1 MEMTGHQL
9 IPADRETVWK
19 ALNDPEVLKA
29 SLPGCEEIVKT
40 SDTEMTAKL
49 TAKVG
54 PVKAKFT
61 GALTITD
68 SNPPVSYT
76 LNGEGKGGAAGFA
89 KGGASVR
96 LEETDGGTIL
106 HYEAKANVGGK
117 LAQLGARLIDGT
129 AKRMADEFFSNFAKQ
144 VSGDATAEPQP
155 VPAEGTAPA
164 PTAPEPEEAAATA
177 PSPPPATPPA
187 PPPTPPQTPAQPR
200 AAAPDNAEA
209 GSMGPSPTERRPEE
223 RRPEESRAE
232 ESPAGERAPE
242 DTRRE
247 VDVESP
253 EALEKVYG
261 AAPER
266 PVAPPEIGGQP
277 QSGGVHPAIWIAGLV
292 VLVLIVVYLVT

>member
-1 MEMTGHQL
+1 MTGHRL

-19 ALNDPEVLKA
+19 ALNDPEILKA

-144 VSGDATAEPQP
+144 VSGDAAAEPQP
-155 VPAEGTAPA
+155 VAPQQAAPA
-164 PTAPEPEEAAATA
+164 PAAPEPA
-177 PSPPPATPPA
+177 ATPPA
-187 PPPTPPQTPAQPR
+187 AE
-200 AAAPDNAEA
+200 NAEA
-209 GSMGPSPTERRPEE
+209 GSMGPSPAERRPEE
-223 RRPEESRAE
+223 RQPEERQAEDRQAE
-232 ESPAGERAPE
+232 ERQAEERQSREEPAE
-242 DTRRE
+242 DRRQE
-247 VDVESP
+247 VDVESA

-266 PVAPPEIGGQP
+266 PDVPPEIDSHP